1 MISGCEA
8 WGRVLWSLQRIRSWG
23 RTACRRHA
31 CGAAGPAE
39 FRRSRNVRPRIT
51 SVTQLAYRRVPYC
64 VYCLPPL
71 WVRLEQILKQQLF
84 AEDFFVAG
92 CMRSAVSGPACISI
106 RNMLFPAAGTF
117 APLTYHSRI
126 AIISVSVKIRLA
138 GDASGSNF
146 NDWRMI
152 PWKEL
157 RPLLPVI
164 SVRAPRTV
172 AAANARL
179 PASPPARPAAALPTR
194 SARTKISNVLK
205 NISRL
210 AGLAQRRPFFC
221 ASRRA
226 L

>member
-1 MISGCEA
+1 MRPGAGFYGACSVYGV
-8 WGRVLWSLQRIRSWG
+8 GG

>member
-1 MISGCEA
+1 MELAAYTELGGALRAGGTPAGPQAPQS
-8 WGRVLWSLQRIRSWG
+8 S
-23 RTACRRHA
+23 
-31 CGAAGPAE
+31 GAAGTCA
-39 FRRSRNVRPRIT
+39 SRIT

-126 AIISVSVKIRLA
+126 AIIFVSVKIRLA